1 MKLNK
6 LSIAV
11 LFASS
16 AISTSIFA
24 SGNSGELHFSGQVVN
39 APCNIESESTKQ
51 EVPFGQLSRASLEAG
66 NAAEKDIAIKLK
78 ECNFDEFSKDT
89 EGKWVAVK
97 DIKITFGGKNYVGTD
112 KEFLGTTGTASNI
125 GIQIKDFKFDEAKSI
140 LSQIRNRQGENVLEF
155 TALAKRVDGEHQLLK
170 VNLVLSL
177 TLKSHTSNFFRGEN
191 SLPIKG
197 SL

>member
-1 MKLNK
+1 MKLNN

-11 LFASS
+11 LFATS

-125 GIQIKDFKFDEAKSI
+125 GIQIKDFKFDEAKSVMN
-140 LSQIRNRQGENVLEF
+140 QIRNKQGENVLEF
-155 TALAKRVDGEHQLLK
+155 TALAKRVDGTTPVTE
-170 VNLVLSL
+170 
-177 TLKSHTSNFFRGEN
+177 GEF
-191 SLPIKG
+191 SSIADFKITYE
-197 SL
+197 

>member
-11 LFASS
+11 LFATS
-16 AISTSIFA
+16 AISTSIF
-24 SGNSGELHFSGQVVN
+24 SSVNSGELHFSGQVVN

-125 GIQIKDFKFDEAKSI
+125 GIQIKDFKFDEAKSVMN
-140 LSQIRNRQGENVLEF
+140 QIRNKQGENVLEF
-155 TALAKRVDGEHQLLK
+155 TALAKRVDGTTPVTE
-170 VNLVLSL
+170 
-177 TLKSHTSNFFRGEN
+177 GEF
-191 SLPIKG
+191 SSIADFKITYE
-197 SL
+197 

>member
-11 LFASS
+11 LFATS

-24 SGNSGELHFSGQVVN
+24 SGNNGELHFSGQVVN

-125 GIQIKDFKFDEAKSI
+125 GIQIKDFKFDEAKSVMN
-140 LSQIRNRQGENVLEF
+140 QIRNKQGENVLEF
-155 TALAKRVDGEHQLLK
+155 TALAKRVDGTTPVTE
-170 VNLVLSL
+170 
-177 TLKSHTSNFFRGEN
+177 GEF
-191 SLPIKG
+191 SSIADFKITYE
-197 SL
+197 